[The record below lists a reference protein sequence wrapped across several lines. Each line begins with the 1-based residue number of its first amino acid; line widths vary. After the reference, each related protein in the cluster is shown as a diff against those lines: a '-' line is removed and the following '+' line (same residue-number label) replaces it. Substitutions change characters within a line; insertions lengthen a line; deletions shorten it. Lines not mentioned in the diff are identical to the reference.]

1 MKTQVYDGNTS
12 AAPLTMTS
20 PVRRHIESSSYV
32 FQHAFG
38 VPEEIKRLDELHE
51 GISEYFDQH
60 LALVDLSDMQPQ
72 NILELGAGSGAWA
85 IQAVLQFPKATV
97 LAADKASLPERPF
110 RPMWYSKSR
119 SYRAA
124 FAVYQ
129 SGYDIV
135 HAWLVMMHLPSGPG
149 ILRHVC
155 KLVKPGGWLIVEE
168 PDDDNMANAGP
179 ANKEFVFIW
188 LNLMRERGSS
198 LHWQRP

>member
-85 IQAVLQFPKATV
+85 IQAALQFPKATV

-110 RPMWYSKSR
+110 PPNVVFRKVDLTERPLQFIK
-119 SYRAA
+119 A
-124 FAVYQ
+124 
-129 SGYDIV
+129 GYDIV

-155 KLVKPGGWLIVEE
+155 KLVKPGGWLIVE
-168 PDDDNMANAGP
+168 
-179 ANKEFVFIW
+179 
-188 LNLMRERGSS
+188 
-198 LHWQRP
+198 